1 MFGSAGNKTNSDQ
14 LELVLALSFAKKYGG
29 HYISILM
36 MSSHQYLYTSWQFQ
50 FHVCKLP
57 NCYELIIPPSPVPSV
72 AKMKSSFPKSGQF
85 IGPVQN
91 LIWWHQ
97 LYTMIVIL
105 NLTLLGVSTAL
116 LPYKLQLATELYIPQ
131 FFFPS
136 GVPDFLPIFFWSTD
150 IFTKKLVQTPLIIN
164 FYCLFGL

>member
-116 LPYKLQLATELYIPQ
+116 LPYKLQLATEVYIPQ
-131 FFFPS
+131 MVQFFSIRGTGFFANIFLVYRHFYKKIS
-136 GVPDFLPIFFWSTD
+136 PDPPD
-150 IFTKKLVQTPLIIN
+150 N
-164 FYCLFGL
+164 